1 MNGTGAH
8 RILIRA
14 GNIVGG
20 VVILIVGYVALA
32 NALRLRQVR
41 NCADLQTLTFTIEAF
56 REKKG
61 RYPGS
66 IAEAVTAS
74 GMNPENKKYFSSGQD
89 AWGHPYLYVQRND
102 NFVLVSY
109 GRGGEP
115 DGIDYWHQTNQE
127 GSETCRRLSA
137 DIFASSS
144 GVVRCCGK

>member
-1 MNGTGAH
+1 VNGTGAH

-14 GNIVGG
+14 GNILAG
-20 VVILIVGYVALA
+20 VIVLAVGYFVVAT
-32 NALRLRQVR
+32 ALGLRQVR

-56 REKKG
+56 REKTG

-74 GMNPENKKYFSSGQD
+74 GMNPGNKKYYSWGHD
-89 AWGHPYLYVQRND
+89 AWGHAYLYVQRND
-102 NFVLVSY
+102 GFILVSY

-115 DGIDYWHQTNQE
+115 DGIDYWHQTIQE
-127 GSETCRRLSA
+127 GGQACRRLSA
-137 DIFASSS
+137 DIFANRS